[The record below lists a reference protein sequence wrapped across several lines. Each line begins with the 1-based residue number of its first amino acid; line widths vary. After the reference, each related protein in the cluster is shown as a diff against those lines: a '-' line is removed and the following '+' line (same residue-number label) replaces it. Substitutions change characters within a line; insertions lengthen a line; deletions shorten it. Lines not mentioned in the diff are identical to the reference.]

1 MFRHSEGKVNPVCP
15 WWKYPFPKCPLL
27 CECKGVAEGPCILNH
42 RFLAYLCQETSGYSR
57 WGKCKETA
65 RQGIL
70 QCTSFW
76 ATAKHFLSF
85 IRKKKK
91 KKLKGILKRE
101 NPIQGWIP
109 PAAQGCSSQRYLP
122 LSPYLRGSM
131 YCLQFCVCEM
141 WWYGGILKTK
151 GRIFSLKGN
160 KNVLS
165 QNTKSFPRLSPLQT
179 MHG

>member
-1 MFRHSEGKVNPVCP
+1 M
-15 WWKYPFPKCPLL
+15 PFVVWVQGRSWRALHTKSQVSRLL
-27 CECKGVAEGPCILNH
+27 MSRNKWLQQMREVQRNSKTGY
-42 RFLAYLCQETSGYSR
+42 LAVHQLLSHCQAFSQLY
-57 WGKCKETA
+57 KE
-65 RQGIL
+65 
-70 QCTSFW
+70 
-76 ATAKHFLSF
+76 
-85 IRKKKK
+85 KK

-179 MHG
+179 MHS